1 MSPAVDPPKPPYTAR
16 LPFKTIDSHTV
27 HLEVWLPSEEQIK
40 AAGTGGEGRGVPVV
54 VWLHGGGFFDGAAGD
69 CSLANLLPTLAR
81 GWAFVALEYRLVPQV
96 TLHDC
101 VEDVKDGCE
110 FVRSGKL
117 DEALGG
123 GRVEGERLAVTGA
136 SAGAALAIFASY
148 TLSPPPRVV
157 YSLYGGCDLSSPSYH
172 TPVAFPSGPI
182 AYSEVASHL
191 SPDSPVVSS
200 SPAQVDFSTL
210 VAQGRTRACFWAVQ
224 EGKATELA
232 VPGLTEGAQDPKLAP
247 FIATALIGSAA
258 DARAQIPP
266 TVCVHGTADLMVPF
280 EISERLVDALEEAG
294 VDALLIREEGA
305 NHGFDLIPGV
315 VGDRERMKCFEEANE
330 FVAKY
335 I

>member
-1 MSPAVDPPKPPYTAR
+1 MSPAVDPPKPPYTVR
-16 LPFKTIDSHTV
+16 LPFKTINSHTI
-27 HLEVWLPSEEQIK
+27 HLEAWLPSEEQIE
-40 AAGTGGEGRGVPVV
+40 AAGTGREGKGVPVV

-69 CSLANLLPTLAR
+69 CSLPNLLPTLAR

-96 TLHDC
+96 TLHQC

-117 DEALGG
+117 DAALGG

-172 TPVAFPSGPI
+172 TRVAFPSGPI
-182 AYSEVASHL
+182 SYSEVASHL

-200 SPAQVDFSTL
+200 SPAEVDFSTL

-232 VPGLTEGAQDPKLAP
+232 VPGLTEGAEDPKLAP
-247 FIATALIGSAA
+247 FIATSLIRSAS
-258 DARAQIPP
+258 DPRAQIPP

-280 EISERLVDALEEAG
+280 EISERLVGALEEAG

-315 VGDRERMKCFEEANE
+315 VGDREKMKCFDEAND